1 MKTLTQQEYEAL
13 PIEKRRYCNQ
23 ERTVTGEDGVMI
35 DYTPVTIYLEDAEGV
50 IEGIMSKI
58 ESQVVMNP
66 ISNYK
71 MGLNKGLEYAN
82 FLLTEALNKLKG
94 V

>member
-1 MKTLTQQEYEAL
+1 MKTITKAEYEAL
-13 PIEKRRYCNQ
+13 PIEKRRYWNE

-50 IEGIMSKI
+50 IEKQINEFKKI
-58 ESQVVMNP
+58 SE
-66 ISNYK
+66 I
-71 MGLNKGLEYAN
+71 EDTYAYAS
-82 FLLTEALNKLKG
+82 FAVRILTEALNKLKG